1 MSTRHD
7 RWRRPTRTH
16 RRRRGFNLVEMLISL
31 GITAMLLTAT
41 MVALDASFM
50 AYQTT
55 TEQASTQTIGRMV
68 LQRMQTMIRSSAS
81 IGPFPLSPLQRT
93 VESNYIFISVGQNG
107 AEFGSTRLIVML
119 SWDPTEERLYF
130 STLNAILNGGW
141 AQGPAQL
148 LLEGV
153 MAATDPETGES
164 IPPFTIEFDE
174 NLNPIRVT
182 IDLTVRPDDN
192 MDVELDGDWVQP
204 LRFVASVQPRNRTLG
219 AE

>member
-1 MSTRHD
+1 
-7 RWRRPTRTH
+7 
-16 RRRRGFNLVEMLISL
+16 MLISL

-68 LQRMQTMIRSSAS
+68 MQRMQTMIRSSS
-81 IGPFPLSPLQRT
+81 SVGPFPLSALQRT
-93 VESNYIFISVGQNG
+93 VESNYIFINVGHSNG
-107 AEFGSTRLIVML
+107 TFASTSLIVML
-119 SWDPTEERLYF
+119 SWNPTEERLYF
-130 STLNAILNGGW
+130 STLNANLNGGW

-204 LRFVASVQPRNRTLG
+204 LRFVGSVQPRNRTLG